1 MNFALRS
8 IVCAS
13 ALLLISAAAF
23 AVAIPEIDGA
33 LIVQALAL
41 VAGVGLMVK
50 RRQ

>member
-1 MNFALRS
+1 MNIALRS
-8 IVCAS
+8 AVSAF
-13 ALLLISAAAF
+13 ALLLISGAAY
-23 AVAIPEIDGA
+23 AVAVPEIDGA